1 MNESQLIEKI
11 ATALYSDIDRDA
23 KKRAILSDVS
33 LYFSPVREPGK
44 ARQAAA
50 WLQDR
55 PGWTIAQAARLFG
68 VTPGAVSAARAS
80 GPYPKYEGPFADI
93 PMTPPAVPRA
103 PKSPSVSAQAAAWLQ
118 DRPFARALDAARLFG
133 VTVGAVAVARQN
145 GPYEA
150 YSGPHNAVPDPVP
163 ANLPALLDAI
173 RWFRADEYRRS
184 EKMAAAMFRVRVS
197 DLRRAMYYADRE
209 DPDEVPPR

>member
-1 MNESQLIEKI
+1 MNDLLLTI
-11 ATALYSDIDRDA
+11 ASIVNEPTPRAQQRDA
-23 KKRAILSDVS
+23 IIRAAKEWAAET
-33 LYFSPVREPGK
+33 REPGR

-55 PGWTIAQAARLFG
+55 PNRTVAEAAKLFG
-68 VTPGAVSAARAS
+68 ITEGAVTVAKRA
-80 GPYPKYEGPFADI
+80 GPFAPYEGEHANILDA
-93 PMTPPAVPRA
+93 PPRQNVGAA
-103 PKSPSVSAQAAAWLQ
+103 KQAAAWLQ
-118 DRPFARALDAARLFG
+118 DRPFATTKEAARLFG
-133 VTVGAVAVARQN
+133 VTYGSVASARLD
-145 GPYEA
+145 GPHEA